1 MALEKDLTAGV
12 PDEEP
17 TQPEQGSVAGDT
29 LKTLGGAVVRQTG
42 EGIGLFND
50 ATGAPQ
56 TDRPVQDLF
65 STAADVIE
73 NARSPTAKKI
83 ASADV
88 TTSEGRN
95 TLLKNP
101 GRALAV
107 KAAEIVPSLLQA
119 AALPEG
125 WAGVGAGSGFF
136 ATQGVAQQLSAI
148 HKRIAETPDDELQAT
163 VPLYKAFRADHD
175 ETSSRQALAD
185 AQNDLK
191 TLMTVGSANAVAGGA
206 LGLMLKGP
214 TSRSLVKSLLGGV
227 GEGALGMGV
236 AGAGSDVASQQARV
250 ATGEQPGVDPGEA
263 VAAGLNSAA
272 TGGVLGAVTGGI
284 RGAVLPTKV
293 KAPTVDKDIATGRVV
308 PTGHPDPAQQA
319 ALDQSQKGTEPPTPI
334 KGTLADQIAQEEQ
347 GGTTTPATAQP
358 AAPPDATSSP
368 VAPPVE
374 APPAGVAATPPEAA
388 PPAPATPT
396 AATVPPV
403 VGQAPEPPIPLP
415 PTDRTNLPPRQKAPA
430 ERQAVPLEEP
440 PVPLPPAKEPPTPE
454 APTPVTKAE
463 AETITASLPKR
474 EEALS
479 ARVEPTSGSD
489 VTPPVQKPVSPI
501 FDALNK
507 AVGEAEKP
515 AEVTPAKIEPAK
527 EEQQPLAALVDTTK
541 EGQKVFR
548 NQLTELV
555 AEARAT
561 EKAKADEQAKRQ
573 SEADRK
579 REARFNQ
586 QGENEA
592 KAESIVTAT
601 HPTDA
606 ERLQEHHA
614 IEQQALGEGAGANAA
629 REVLKGRAAEMLTT
643 AENSGVRLVERTRPT
658 AEQAAAG
665 ETNPTPYTSRLSEV
679 RKFLNLERL
688 ARRQFEKDPAKLEKR
703 LRELYEEHI
712 VAERALRAGDL
723 QGAAARRL
731 EANERLN
738 ARHKAGR
745 VKEETQ
751 RTADEQAELDKLIGE
766 QSDESESRTKKPSR
780 KTKVEHYEIPRGAAE
795 RVSSVAEE
803 MGQLQR
809 EFDPAT
815 LTSPKHKAMASLLRH
830 IMGRFSD
837 RVGSTAV
844 RFLADE
850 HLKAEHG
857 VGVDAETGDHVNG
870 KFKFFPGGVTREG
883 DRGVIFIDNDL
894 VHTEDGPR
902 VILHEVAHAATN
914 HGIMHNPRLRADLE
928 AVHGEAKTAWEAIHG
943 DYDKT
948 GEGYAYGL
956 HSYEYLA
963 DGTVRP
969 DTREFVAEA
978 WAEPAL
984 RGVLLRTKASPELA
998 RRLQLQKGSSLWRAM
1013 LSSISRA
1020 LGLGEQHYTLM
1031 DAIAHLTDEAMN
1043 YDPPIA
1049 ENSSV
1054 SRLHEP
1060 RIRYGEHRHAS
1071 RDIVQSFSS
1080 GNRTGEMLQR
1090 AVEEAPRASEVMRS
1104 KVRALG
1110 LHLGTTHQVAQMAEP
1125 YFGEGSPAMKLWAAA
1140 KKMVHSKGE
1149 IIEASGA
1156 RKLMGDLAKLERKL
1170 TPDAMDEF
1178 GNFLRDET
1186 MAGVYADRPLD
1197 KQKGVTSQGKAQYAK
1212 LAERYN
1218 GLSTDAQAMR
1228 LRLHDYFK
1236 AQQKEAALS
1245 TLKAVIR
1252 AINPNG
1258 EADDALAEK
1267 IFNKTLSDAEKR
1279 VLDRHNVMSAIRNAR
1294 DLQKV
1299 TGPYVPLMR
1308 HGDHVVTGTY
1318 NVAAPL
1324 QANGKRAMRLNEE
1337 GVQDAKGNVYQ
1348 FDTKADAEAFAG
1360 SAPVKV
1366 TREQHVY
1373 TDPAT
1378 GSRHAVDPATGEKTR
1393 LTKEDWAANT
1403 ADEKW
1408 RVTLQPEHAEFF
1420 DREMDARRRH
1430 AELAAHDWAK
1440 EGLEFNLDGVAPRRW
1455 EPAGSNASFMSGQWD
1470 KALNSLRQ
1478 RGGFQSLDPT
1488 ARRELENHLVELS
1501 LSSLGSTRAQS
1512 RRLPRTFV
1520 KGASGDIQRGLGQYA
1535 SSMSGFLARQ
1545 KYAPEV
1551 DAHMKTLQK
1560 YERDHAYEGSEKTY
1574 PRGQILKEL
1583 QQRLYAQ
1590 GEPER
1595 LTKTDT
1601 VIGRLLQMSQL
1612 DKLAS
1617 PAFHIINSMEPWT
1630 TSMPV
1635 IGGKY
1640 GFGKALVAMHSAY
1653 ADIGA
1658 PTILGKG
1665 LRDTVK
1671 AFRETDDLTDYIKT
1685 LKERVASK
1693 RYGSEF
1699 GDVLDEMGHLGVIS
1713 RDAGMETQRQSTP
1726 GSKIL
1731 GRGLDRADIIARQMG
1746 TAVESINRFVTARA
1760 EYMLARQSG
1769 LDHEAA
1775 KQAAIDRTVNT
1786 MGDYSQWNASPIFKH
1801 PLGRLALQFKKFAQ
1815 KTYYLLG
1822 KTALQAF
1829 RGDPEGMK
1837 AFAGLMA
1844 THGLLAGALG
1854 LPLEAIHVGM
1864 LAAQLTGITS
1874 NNYGD
1879 FEQWMRKKATEAGQA
1894 MGVGTGFGEI
1904 SMRGLP
1910 RYLGVDVSSRFSLAD
1925 LVFPLGDPKS
1935 LKQDDLLAY
1944 AAKAFGGAPLSLL
1957 AEYPAGVKALLDG
1970 DFANASRV
1978 LVPIK
1983 AYSDAMTAYQRASVG
1998 RQTVGGR
2005 EKMSPYT
2012 PGEAVTRSLGF
2023 APAREAEAMEAYN
2036 AQYGDQQ
2043 AFKKQRSTLMNNY
2056 VNGKGVDKANAL
2068 KAINEWNAKQ
2078 PPAAKI
2084 TPGEAE
2090 RAVIRRQREEHDEK
2104 FKGGLRTTKRDEF
2117 IRQDASYY
2125 NLR

>member
-17 TQPEQGSVAGDT
+17 TQPEQGSFVGDM

-56 TDRPVQDLF
+56 ADRPVQDLF

-88 TTSEGRN
+88 TTSEGRD

-125 WAGVGAGSGFF
+125 WAGVAAGSGFF

-185 AQNDLK
+185 AQNDMR
-191 TLMTVGSANAVAGGA
+191 TLLTVGGANAVAGGA
-206 LGLMLKGP
+206 LGHMLKGP
-214 TSRSLVKSLLGGV
+214 TSQSFVKSLLGGV

-236 AGAGSDVASQQARV
+236 AGTGSDVASQQARV
-250 ATGEQPGVDPGEA
+250 ATGEQPSVDPSEA

-284 RGAVLPTKV
+284 RGAALPTKV

-440 PVPLPPAKEPPTPE
+440 PIPLPPAKEPPTPE
-454 APTPVTKAE
+454 TPTPVTKAE
-463 AETITASLPKR
+463 AEAITASLPKR

-479 ARVEPTSGSD
+479 ARVEPASGSD
-489 VTPPVQKPVSPI
+489 VTPPVQKLVSPI

-507 AVGEAEKP
+507 AAGEAEKP
-515 AEVTPAKIEPAK
+515 AKVTPIKIEPAK
-527 EEQQPLAALVDTTK
+527 EEQPLAALVDTTK

-555 AEARAT
+555 AEARAG

-579 REARFNQ
+579 RETRFNQ

-606 ERLQEHHA
+606 EQLQEHHA

-658 AEQAAAG
+658 AEQATAG

-688 ARRQFEKDPAKLEKR
+688 ARRQFEKDPARLEKR

-723 QGAAARRL
+723 QEAAARRL
-731 EANERLN
+731 EANEKAN
-738 ARHKAGR
+738 ARFKAGR

-751 RTADEQAELDKLIGE
+751 RTADEQAELDKLVREQDGE
-766 QSDESESRTKKPSR
+766 PEIDESNAVRAPRKVDHYQIPKDAKRRSSDVRTELS
-780 KTKVEHYEIPRGAAE
+780 
-795 RVSSVAEE
+795 
-803 MGQLQR
+803 QLMR
-809 EFDPAT
+809 EFDPRKLTGKYKAQAT
-815 LTSPKHKAMASLLRH
+815 FLHQ
-830 IMGRFSD
+830 IMSRIVE
-837 RVGSTAV
+837 RVGTTPMH
-844 RFLADE
+844 FLAGATDKYE
-850 HLKAEHG
+850 HGLGPEHG
-857 VGVDAETGDHVNG
+857 VNG
-870 KFKFFPGGVTREG
+870 LFRFFKGGKTIEG
-883 DRGVIFIDNDL
+883 ERGTILIDNDV
-894 VHTEDGPR
+894 VHSSDGPR
-902 VILHEVAHAATN
+902 VILHEVVHAATN
-914 HGIMHNPRLRADLE
+914 HAIEHSPSLRRDLALVHSE
-928 AVHGEAKTAWEAIHG
+928 ALAAHSAAHGGYFEAPAE
-943 DYDKT
+943 
-948 GEGYAYGL
+948 YGL
-956 HSYEYLA
+956 HATTEAFSKGLPQY
-963 DGTVRP
+963 DM
-969 DTREFVAEA
+969 REFVAEGLA
-978 WAEPAL
+978 NARLRKLLTSTPASEGL
-984 RGVLLRTKASPELA
+984 AKHLGLDAKTKP
-998 RRLQLQKGSSLWRAM
+998 SLWRAVVA
-1013 LSSISRA
+1013 SVTKA
-1020 LGLGEQHYTLM
+1020 LGLGEQHITLM
-1031 DAIAHLTDEAMN
+1031 DAMLHLADQAMD
-1043 YDPPIA
+1043 YEPPQLT
-1049 ENSSV
+1049 SSHGTMAK
-1054 SRLHEP
+1054 LEQP
-1060 RIRYGEHRHAS
+1060 RHHS
-1071 RDIVQSFSS
+1071 HDIVQSFSS

-1090 AVEEAPRASEVMRS
+1090 AVEEAPRVSEVMRS
-1104 KVRALG
+1104 KIRALG
-1110 LHLGTTHQVAQMAEP
+1110 LHLGTTHQIAQMAEP

-1156 RKLMGDLAKLERKL
+1156 RKLIGDLAKLERKL

-1178 GNFLRDET
+1178 GDFLRDET

-1267 IFNKTLSDAEKR
+1267 IFNKTLSDAERR
-1279 VLDRHNVMSAIRNAR
+1279 VLDRHNVMNAIRNAR

-1318 NVAAPL
+1318 NAAAPL

-1348 FDTKADAEAFAG
+1348 FDTKADAQAFAG

-1408 RVTLQPEHAEFF
+1408 RVTLQPKHVEFF

-1455 EPAGSNASFMSGQWD
+1455 EPTGSNASFMSGQWD

-1488 ARRELENHLVELS
+1488 ARRELENHFVELS

-1640 GFGKALVAMHSAY
+1640 GFGKALAAMHSAY

-1671 AFRETDDLTDYIKT
+1671 AFRETNDLTDYIKT

-1699 GDVLDEMGHLGVIS
+1699 GDVLDEMRHLGVIS
-1713 RDAGMETQRQSTP
+1713 RDAGMEVQRQSTP
-1726 GSKIL
+1726 NSNIL

-1760 EYMLARQSG
+1760 EYMLARESG

-1854 LPLEAIHVGM
+1854 LPLEAIHAGM

-1874 NNYGD
+1874 NNYSD
-1879 FEQWMRKKATEAGQA
+1879 FEQWMRKTTATNL
-1894 MGVGTGFGEI
+1894 GTGFGEI
-1904 SMRGLP
+1904 ATRGLP

-1944 AAKAFGGAPLSLL
+1944 AAKAFGGAPLSLI

-1970 DFANASRV
+1970 DFANASRI

-2056 VNGKGVDKANAL
+2056 VNGKGADKANAL

-2090 RAVIRRQREEHDEK
+2090 RAVIRRRREEHDEK
-2104 FKGGLRTTKRDEF
+2104 FKGGLRTNKRDEF
-2117 IRQDASYY
+2117 VRQDASYY
-2125 NLR
+2125 NVR